1 LIWTGTGCCIPEKI
15 KKACPI
21 SLAGESPPS
30 GNGKGAIKRNADM
43 NLEDIEKEMKKMVGS
58 LDRGTRL
65 EAVLKEEK
73 EYRLILTKGT
83 HSERAVIAEDLM
95 EDFLE
100 RGKRGQEVKKAVGKV
115 ISMLTLMAQKRR

>member
-1 LIWTGTGCCIPEKI
+1 MNPE
-15 KKACPI
+15 
-21 SLAGESPPS
+21 
-30 GNGKGAIKRNADM
+30 DV
-43 NLEDIEKEMKKMVGS
+43 EKEMKKMVAS

-73 EYRLILTKGT
+73 EYRLILSKGT
-83 HSERAVIAEDLM
+83 QSERAVIAEDLM

-115 ISMLTLMAQKRR
+115 ISMLTLSAQKRR

>member
-1 LIWTGTGCCIPEKI
+1 
-15 KKACPI
+15 
-21 SLAGESPPS
+21 
-30 GNGKGAIKRNADM
+30 M
-43 NLEDIEKEMKKMVGS
+43 NPEDIEKEMKKIVGA

-65 EAVLKEEK
+65 EALLKEEK

-115 ISMLTLMAQKRR
+115 ISMLTLMGQKRR